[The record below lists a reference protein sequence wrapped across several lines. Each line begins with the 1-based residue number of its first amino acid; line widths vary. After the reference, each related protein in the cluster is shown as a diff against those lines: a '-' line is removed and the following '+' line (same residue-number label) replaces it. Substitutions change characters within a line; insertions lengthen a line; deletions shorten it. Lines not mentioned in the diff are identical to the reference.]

1 MQMNSEALFSMALG
15 LQSPWRVN
23 NVIFDTN
30 ESAHSELHLWI
41 GFVPGSR
48 FPDEANELCPV
59 HDTVERQWQ
68 HLSFFEH
75 TCYLHCAVPRIT
87 TSNDKVRNVD
97 VPWARPGSGFTL
109 LFEALAMAMI
119 EREMPVNRVAEILK
133 VNPQRIWTIFNHW
146 MGVARDADDP
156 SSLTKLGVDETSTK
170 KCHQYV
176 TLGVDLDQSRVIH
189 VTEGKGKATLESI
202 RKHLESKG
210 ATQEQVEQ
218 ISMDLSPSFI
228 AGAAA
233 SFPAAQITF
242 DRFHVVK
249 LLNEAMNQVR
259 MAERQEHE
267 GLRGHKYTFLRNRDT
282 LSDKQAT
289 ALADMIKLYP
299 TLGEAYRLKELFND
313 LWSMPDKPTAE
324 AFLRLWCTEV
334 DAAKIPA
341 FMRFANTVRAHWS
354 GIVHFVESRITN
366 GILEGINSKIQ
377 LAKRRARGYRNI
389 NNFINMI
396 FFLCGKLKFSYP
408 LYFT

>member
-1 MQMNSEALFSMALG
+1 M
-15 LQSPWRVN
+15 R
-23 NVIFDTN
+23 T
-30 ESAHSELHLWI
+30 
-41 GFVPGSR
+41 
-48 FPDEANELCPV
+48 
-59 HDTVERQWQ
+59 
-68 HLSFFEH
+68 
-75 TCYLHCAVPRIT
+75 
-87 TSNDKVRNVD
+87 VD

-170 KCHQYV
+170 KGHQYV

-233 SFPAAQITF
+233 SFPSAQITF

-259 MAERQEHE
+259 MAERKEHE

-313 LWSMPDKPTAE
+313 LWTMSDKPAAE
-324 AFLRLWCTEV
+324 AFLRQWCAEV
-334 DAAKIPA
+334 DATKISA
-341 FMRFANTVRAHWS
+341 FMKFANTVRAHWS
-354 GIVHFVESRITN
+354 GIVHFVESRISN
-366 GILEGINSKIQ
+366 GILEGINSKVQ
-377 LAKRRARGYRNI
+377 LAKRRARGCRNI

-408 LYFT
+408 LYFTESQKARPLIVLINHLAICYLPFGNSFSWGLGWQVLADSVEKASLDMESRIRRPTSFHLPNLV